1 MCRSLS
7 PERPCR
13 FNGFFTVLS
22 AANRNNGRY
31 FSKPELSNMASAHT
45 FHIPVMGIG
54 YTIDTP
60 LKVSHFGIDSVISL
74 VDDMLMEKLRKMY
87 CHLHEISY
95 SEISEKTEDY
105 RAKRITS
112 YLNLINSLVE
122 KKIDGLKAAIAGKG
136 QEIRDYF
143 GMLPDGSQLREEFF
157 KRLSRCRNLQCF
169 REWISENLSPGSIDV
184 NIMTKADR
192 RNFIRNLEL
201 PAEYNDAH
209 AALRGYA
216 NSDLCSSIVFSAG
229 MNPGLYSYLE
239 NFDDFYPDA
248 DGRIRKKIVIKA
260 SDFRSASIQGRFL
273 AKKGLWVSEFRI
285 ESGLNCGGHAFATDG
300 FLLGPILA
308 EFSEKRE
315 ELTQSMYSLLIQSL
329 VAKNRVLPESV
340 LPMKLTVQ
348 GGVGT
353 AEEHH
358 FLLQHYQVDSVGWGT
373 PFLLVPEVVNVDADT
388 LQRMQNATE
397 KDLYLSNIS
406 PLGVP
411 FNSMR
416 GNTKDLEKDKLIRAG
431 MPGSRCPK
439 KYVAMNT
446 EFAEKGLC
454 TASRQYQR
462 LKIRQLEAENLPH
475 SNYQARYNAIVD
487 KSCIC
492 VGLGTS
498 ALLVNDLDTRA
509 EGSGVSV
516 CPGPN
521 LAYFSRV
528 MSLKEITDHIYGR
541 ANMMSRTDRP
551 HMFIKEVNL
560 YIDYLKSRITE
571 ARASLSIKQAS
582 YLSGFA
588 DNLNEGVSYYERLL
602 ESSAGAFKSLRG
614 TMQGELKAGRAIL
627 SKLKAELLHLRE
639 SAFLQTTEK

>member
-1 MCRSLS
+1 
-7 PERPCR
+7 
-13 FNGFFTVLS
+13 
-22 AANRNNGRY
+22 
-31 FSKPELSNMASAHT
+31 MASAHT

-54 YTIDTP
+54 FTIDTP
-60 LKVSHFGIDSVISL
+60 LRVSHFGIDSVISL

-87 CHLHEISY
+87 CHLHGIAY
-95 SEISEKTEDY
+95 SEINEKTEDY
-105 RAKRITS
+105 RARRITS

-122 KKIDGLKAAIAGKG
+122 KKIDGLKNAIAEKG

-143 GMLPDGSQLREEFF
+143 GMLPDGSHLREEFF
-157 KRLSRCRNLQCF
+157 KRLSRCNNLQCF
-169 REWISENLSPGSIDV
+169 REWISENLTPGSIDV

-192 RNFIRNLEL
+192 RNYIRNLEL
-201 PAEYNDAH
+201 PAEFNDAH

-216 NSDLCSSIVFSAG
+216 QSDLSSSIVFSAG

-239 NFDDFYPDA
+239 RFDDFYPNA
-248 DGRIRKKIVIKA
+248 DGSIRKKIVIKA

-300 FLLGPILA
+300 YLLGPILA
-308 EFSEKRE
+308 EFLEKRK
-315 ELTQSMYSLLIQSL
+315 ELVQSMHNLLIQALESKKRPL
-329 VAKNRVLPESV
+329 PEAVLPT
-340 LPMKLTVQ
+340 KLTVQ

-353 AEEHH
+353 AEEHS
-358 FLLQHYQVDSVGWGT
+358 FLLSHYQVDSVGWGT
-373 PFLLVPEVVNVDADT
+373 PFLLVPEVVNVDTDT

-416 GNTKDLEKDKLIRAG
+416 GNTKDLDKDKRIKAG
-431 MPGSRCPK
+431 MPGSLCPK
-439 KYVAMNT
+439 MYVAMNT

-454 TASRQYQR
+454 TASRHYQR
-462 LKIRQLEAENLPH
+462 LKIRQLDAENIPP
-475 SNYQARYNAIVD
+475 SDYQTRYNEIVD

-498 ALLVNDLDTRA
+498 ALLVNELDTKT
-509 EGSGVSV
+509 EGKGVSV

-528 MSLKEITDHIYGR
+528 MSLKDMTDHIYGR
-541 ANMMSRTDRP
+541 ANMITRTDRP
-551 HMFIKEVNL
+551 HMFIKEI
-560 YIDYLKSRITE
+560 YIYLDYLKAKI
-571 ARASLSIKQAS
+571 ADAKASLNIKQAV

-588 DNLNEGVSYYERLL
+588 DNMNDGVDYYEKLL
-602 ESSAGAFKSLRG
+602 GSSGGFKSLRES
-614 TMQGELKAGRAIL
+614 MRIELKAGRTIL
-627 SKLKAELLHLRE
+627 QKLKADLLHLKE
-639 SAFLQTTEK
+639 SALLPTVGK